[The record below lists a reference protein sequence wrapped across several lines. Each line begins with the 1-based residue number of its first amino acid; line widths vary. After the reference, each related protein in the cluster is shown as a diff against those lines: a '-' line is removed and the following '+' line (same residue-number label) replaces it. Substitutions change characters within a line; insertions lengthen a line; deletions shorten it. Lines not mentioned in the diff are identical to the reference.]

1 MIFKQALSPTCS
13 PMWCT
18 NYMKAYK
25 TYIISS
31 VLAVASQHR
40 TEQRDNPAAAS
51 DSASSLGSLE
61 IRHYRQTHLWLRS
74 ITARGTACTCTAR
87 VALLLKSARPLSR

>member
-1 MIFKQALSPTCS
+1 MIFKQAISPTCS

-61 IRHYRQTHLWLRS
+61 IRQTHLWLRS
-74 ITARGTACTCTAR
+74 IPAGGTACTCTAR
-87 VALLLKSARPLSR
+87 VTLLLKSARPLSR